1 MAAGGSIP
9 SVSVFLVAL
18 VVLVFI
24 RSFSLSVQT
33 INQEEEQLMN
43 KVKTTAIFSTLETIW
58 AIGVSC
64 TAGALSP
71 YAHSHISYAAQES
84 IKLKG

>member
-1 MAAGGSIP
+1 
-9 SVSVFLVAL
+9 
-18 VVLVFI
+18 
-24 RSFSLSVQT
+24 
-33 INQEEEQLMN
+33 MN

-71 YAHSHISYAAQES
+71 YAHLHILQTAQEGFAKRD
-84 IKLKG
+84 IFTMR

>member
-1 MAAGGSIP
+1 
-9 SVSVFLVAL
+9 
-18 VVLVFI
+18 
-24 RSFSLSVQT
+24 VQT

-71 YAHSHISYAAQES
+71 YTHSHILQTAQDG

>member
-1 MAAGGSIP
+1 
-9 SVSVFLVAL
+9 
-18 VVLVFI
+18 
-24 RSFSLSVQT
+24 
-33 INQEEEQLMN
+33 MN

-71 YAHSHISYAAQES
+71 YVYLRLRELNCIG
-84 IKLKG
+84 IK

>member
-1 MAAGGSIP
+1 
-9 SVSVFLVAL
+9 
-18 VVLVFI
+18 
-24 RSFSLSVQT
+24 
-33 INQEEEQLMN
+33 MN